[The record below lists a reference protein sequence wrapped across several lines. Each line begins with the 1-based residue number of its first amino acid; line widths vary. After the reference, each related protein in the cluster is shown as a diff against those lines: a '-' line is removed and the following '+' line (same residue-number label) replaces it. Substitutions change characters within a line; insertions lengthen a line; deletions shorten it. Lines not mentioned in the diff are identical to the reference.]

1 MSPWVCWVVG
11 LFNLNLAVIGSLK
24 VDLLVCNPGSYH
36 IKHILVSGCPSCE
49 DVGLGRTEGSSCAVR
64 WTVTICSLLTLF
76 PAIMSLFLPLNI
88 IFDQR
93 QYNTINPAGVEAS
106 GSEID
111 QMDQNWP
118 RLTMFDL
125 KPVSSCEYW
134 PLDSRPKVESYWKN
148 FTLSSES
155 DNYSMERS
163 TDHGRCMYITAAELS
178 PVMCDV
184 SRSARCHGL
193 SSRPPHGRDR
203 GRCNVTL

>member
-1 MSPWVCWVVG
+1 MSKLWGCGIRTDGGKQLCSQVNCH
-11 LFNLNLAVIGSLK
+11 NLLIAHS
-24 VDLLVCNPGSYH
+24 
-36 IKHILVSGCPSCE
+36 VSSNN
-49 DVGLGRTEGSSCAVR
+49 V
-64 WTVTICSLLTLF
+64 TVFTI
-76 PAIMSLFLPLNI
+76 INI

-93 QYNTINPAGVEAS
+93 QYNTINASGVEAS

-118 RLTMFDL
+118 RWTMIDL
-125 KPVSSCEYW
+125 KPASSCEYW

-163 TDHGRCMYITAAELS
+163 TDHGRCIYITAAELS